1 MMLLASMLRGI
12 KQEKLIIHPWIS
24 KRFRFFYTPQPW
36 TLALI
41 DRINDM
47 PSLHTLKDWW
57 DKSNV
62 TWFLRGQTSEKN
74 CQWKKSRLSLFIL
87 DNRKWRPFHLKNDN
101 VEIWVEVIIVTFFYA
116 VATVDVLMS
125 NSNDVNL
132 AKTRYVRFE
141 WLWNCRLVLIE

>member
-12 KQEKLIIHPWIS
+12 KQKKWIIHPWIS
-24 KRFRFFYTPQPW
+24 KRFRFFYTPQRW

-62 TWFLRGQTSEKN
+62 TWSLRGQTSETN

-87 DNRKWRPFHLKNDN
+87 NNRKWRPFHLKNDN
-101 VEIWVEVIIVTFFYA
+101 VKIWVEVIIVTFFYA

-132 AKTRYVRFE
+132 VKTRYVRFK
-141 WLWNCRLVLIE
+141 WLWNRRLVSIE